1 VSNLL
6 KLFGG
11 KITCDRDDPS
21 LPPTDEDDFVLTDSE
36 YHFATIHSIL
46 AHDDGLAGVR
56 AQYIVNA
63 VNSYENL
70 LTENAELKNRIYQH
84 NCRLIGAPRPPKEQ

>member
-1 VSNLL
+1 MSNLL

-21 LPPTDEDDFVLTDSE
+21 LPPTDQDDFVLTDSE
-36 YHFATIHSIL
+36 YHFAIIHSSL
-46 AHDDGLAGVR
+46 AHDDGLVGMR
-56 AQYIVNA
+56 AQYIVSA

-70 LTENAELKNRIYQH
+70 LTEIAELKQRI
-84 NCRLIGAPRPPKEQ
+84 KEQ